1 MAAKDI
7 EVKVRYIPDTSALKS
22 AMSGMSSIDLKAGN
36 SNVKKELVAPVQAA
50 MKEVN
55 KALASGADS
64 TTLLQLFQKVGK
76 EADAAKTKA
85 SAMLS
90 ELNTVFNSSG
100 NQKLLKDLE
109 EYRKKISQTE
119 KQIENWDKKFGNATM
134 KQMKT
139 DLYGTGKGG
148 VAEARKEIASME
160 EQLKIGKQ
168 LTQQDEERLSLLKK
182 YVSTWNER
190 QTTTPKN
197 ELESQLSGYKA
208 KEGEILTQ
216 VQTPQINVE
225 RTKELTNVITQ
236 MGAAYGLST
245 EEINKLTAA
254 IKTQEDVANQGK
266 KELVKFGDVVTG
278 TFLGTS
284 LSNLFQTGMQRG
296 IQFFKEYDETLTRT
310 MMVTGMT
317 REEVNGLTSSY
328 NKLAN
333 QLSSTTKDVAAA
345 QLVFYQQGLG
355 TKEAME
361 MTEAS
366 IAISKTGGIEA
377 SEAANRLTAAI
388 RGYQLAASDAMNI
401 ADKMSAL
408 DAAAASSVD
417 ELTIAMQK
425 SASQARM
432 AGLDL
437 DYYMAYLSTMQEITR
452 EAPENI
458 GTAMK
463 SITSRMQEIR
473 DIGKI
478 EEDGTT
484 FSNVAKALNSIGIA
498 ATDSSG
504 QLRSLQDIMNELGPM
519 WATLDRNHKAY
530 IATTLAG
537 NRQQSRFIALMDNYD
552 RALELVDI
560 SQNAS
565 GESAKQLRAYNQGL
579 EASFT
584 ALSNAWQQFATKLA
598 DSDVIKAV
606 VDILTDIVELVN
618 KLPDGFTKT
627 LVPLGVFM
635 KTFSTLSKINFSS
648 FGTWFGEKTGLNQL
662 IKDTKDLGTETQKT
676 ASVIEKASNG
686 FTNWFNNLDLN
697 FAKVKKG
704 AEDVASGMNA
714 IDQSAASAAVTT
726 AQLNVTKAQTAG
738 IVAGEA
744 DITEEYGN
752 ISKEAGTSVKSIGD
766 AVNANKTA
774 MDNNDASMAKEIE
787 DTQKLATVSANSKQ
801 ISKLQSE
808 LAESKAN
815 VADYLGNKQYAQ
827 ETVSMA
833 KANWASG
840 LKGEDLK
847 EYNKWVGAYKR
858 SLGRARKADASG
870 NTLPINEQSLVSE
883 EEYIRK
889 HMPKMDVA
897 FKEYE
902 ERLKNSTD
910 ILDTSIAF
918 EKKKQKELQG
928 SIDILTGYNKAKQKA
943 AEAATKEAVA
953 SEEAANADINEAN
966 ASNNAA
972 NSDNKEASSNIV
984 NGVDMDFW
992 GNGKNQTS
1000 DKMLGKVNLTNIGKM
1015 WDNTELANMD
1025 KVKGTFK
1032 ELSNG
1037 INMTSIA
1044 SGIMIGSM
1052 VNMGAEALGLDKDL
1066 SSMLGTF
1073 AGLGKALS
1081 GFGPAGWIAAAAIS
1095 AIKFGLDKAFPSVEK
1110 MKEELNELQ
1119 LKQDEL
1125 KQKET
1130 DISGYLDT
1138 YNELSGKL
1146 NRTTEETEELNA
1158 ATEALAATLPNVV
1171 TGYDQYGNA
1180 LIDTTRA
1187 MQELQAVQAQQAETA
1202 SKTLDQYG
1210 ELQRGAQNAQKTA
1223 TIWTTLAGTLL
1234 TIAGVAGTVLSLG
1247 TLTIPASALTA
1258 TGVAL
1263 LTGSAASGIE
1273 MSVSQ
1278 KNENKKVIEE
1288 NYNDIYAQLLTV
1300 EGQLVD
1306 KMAKE
1311 HQGIG
1316 DQILKTLA
1324 TSMLEAGRT
1333 TGEVYADEIDDMLV
1347 EIAGQLDG
1355 STLNKIQNT
1364 LNSLEISMDVKEMNY
1379 DEARDYVLDRI
1390 KDELEKAG
1398 FEGEELE
1405 AVVNVILN
1413 VKFDAT
1419 TEIEEARKTIQ
1430 AEIEKSLIGDNDYRA
1445 DLDRFGQAI
1454 GQLDEGTLKAMRDLG
1469 LLDVK
1474 FAEVYT
1480 NIEDNGFADNKDIGI
1495 TEMFRD
1501 ANGEI
1506 DETIGALR
1514 TYEIALGKI
1523 SKMEEMQN
1531 YESGIGYA
1539 QSMALQF
1546 EGQIENLKAQGIIAA
1561 DTTWEDLFGEDK
1573 LTTMGKWAA
1582 EWERSGEGLKYWK
1595 EVADKAYAAM
1605 DSKLLPTFK
1614 EVSEVLK
1621 ETKES
1626 FDALNS
1632 VAEHLDETN
1641 GKLDIDGLT
1650 GLFDLFGMFE
1660 DSAMNNADSW
1670 NAWMTAL
1677 TAVNNGISYENG
1689 LLKLNEE
1696 AMSGVATMVHE
1707 ATKAKYQKMVADIN
1721 EAQTSLKLQRDVL
1734 SAELQAVSTQITA
1747 LETLGKANYDE
1758 STFESDTK
1766 KTLAD
1771 NLDAINMGQIQSEEE
1786 KVQKI
1791 LEINQAG
1798 FNQLLAMQKQYANGE
1813 NASFT
1818 LKDYSGEYEKAV
1830 NQFKKDREDN
1840 LLSFITDDYD
1850 ETLAGLQKYQTALTE
1865 QIAILDGKILQ
1876 GDVEKKFFQ
1885 DIIDGKVDLGKAM
1898 SMDGADDSVKDY
1910 NEQLKRTLTL
1920 LEKIEGLQHTI
1931 EENNAFKSLYEG
1943 YDGES
1948 YGRLMMSNLKLAQ
1961 EQYSVYKDLFE
1972 MQQEMT
1978 NQAAGD
1984 LLDSPYGQMFTIAEN
1999 GDIGWA
2005 DDTMYDKYKALPE
2018 DMQEDIDNLVEAY
2031 QTQRDEL
2038 RETEQ
2043 SLTVYAEAVKE
2054 AREELVE
2061 MEIEIENEL
2070 VDALKN
2076 REKIMHDA
2084 RVKAIDDEIDMIEK
2098 AVEARKKAREEDES
2112 EKELYAAQEALRRA
2126 TLDSSGKNNAQL
2138 LQLQQDLEDK
2148 QLEISEKRFEDDME
2162 DRKNW
2167 LQDTKDAETETYE
2180 YRLETMTWYWENV
2193 QAIQEAGQEAMMQ
2206 TLIHWNEEYR
2216 TTSQL
2221 QQSEM
2226 LREWEF
2232 TMDAMKTAS
2241 DMGAELGQLTNDI
2254 VSVTTEVESM
2264 NISIEKLPGAW
2275 QKATD
2280 AANRYSNA
2288 ANNASKSGN
2297 FITGGTGNTGNT
2309 GDGPTNPETEVN
2321 EYIGWV
2327 GETLEFRADNK
2338 EIDTY
2343 NSDGTKTGKKAKDPW
2358 GYDPNVKI
2366 KGSKKING
2374 EYMFLTDEWTGYVP
2388 VKYFYETGIGG
2399 KKIGKSYLR
2408 GGYVDYTGP
2417 AWVDGTSS
2425 KPEAFLNAYQTQQ
2438 VGALAEALD
2447 SKSIN
2452 SANMNSNVTFGSI
2465 NFNVAS
2471 MSSAA
2476 DGKKALEM
2484 FVQGAND
2491 LMAKKGIGTKLN
2503 MNVK

>member
-7 EVKVRYIPDTSALKS
+7 EVKVKYIPDTSALKS
-22 AMSGMSSIDLKAGN
+22 AMNGMSGIDFKAGN

-64 TTLLQLFQKVGK
+64 STLLQLFQKVGK

-160 EQLKIGKQ
+160 EQVKIGKQ
-168 LTQQDEERLSLLKK
+168 LTQQDEERLALLKK

-190 QTTTPKN
+190 QATTPKN
-197 ELESQLSGYKA
+197 ELEGQLSGYKA
-208 KEGEILTQ
+208 KESDILSQ
-216 VQTPQINVE
+216 VQTPAQNVDE
-225 RTKELTNVITQ
+225 TKRLTAIITQ
-236 MGAAYGLST
+236 MGSAYGLST
-245 EEINKLTAA
+245 QEVNKLSAA
-254 IKTQEDVANQGK
+254 LKVQDEVIKKNK
-266 KELVKFGDVVTG
+266 KELTKFGDIITG

-284 LSNLFQTGMQRG
+284 IGNLFQTGMQRG

-310 MMVTGMT
+310 MMVTGMV

-355 TKEAME
+355 TKEALD

-377 SEAANRLTAAI
+377 GEAANRLTAAV

-437 DYYMAYLSTMQEITR
+437 DYYMAYLSTMQEVTR

-463 SITSRMQEIR
+463 SITARIQEIR

-552 RALELVDI
+552 RAMELVNV

-598 DSDVIKAV
+598 DSEVIKDV
-606 VDILTDIVELVN
+606 VDLLTDIIKLFN
-618 KLPDGFTKT
+618 KLPKGITSTLIPMAALAKIFT
-627 LVPLGVFM
+627 
-635 KTFSTLSKINFSS
+635 TLSKAGNLFKGFKDWGIEKLGFDKFLDPIDQADSKINKLGKTVSNFVKDSVSKLDEVTIS
-648 FGTWFGEKTGLNQL
+648 FKQNTQGAEDTAEAVNKIEDTAIGASVATTQLNTNKAATAGIIASESKITDNYKEVAGKAAENIGKMGTEIANNKDIMDSNDATMDKE
-662 IKDTKDLGTETQKT
+662 IKDTARLGTVTEEIRLKK
-676 ASVIEKASNG
+676 EKAQARSAIGLEKQTQVDMRNQYKSDIDRLVADYKNSNSKEYNKVIG
-686 FTNWFNNLDLN
+686 RYKASQTR
-697 FAKVKKG
+697 AKNK
-704 AEDVASGMNA
+704 ALASGQQELP
-714 IDQSAASAAVTT
+714 IDGNEWEN
-726 AQLNVTKAQTAG
+726 LNV
-738 IVAGEA
+738 
-744 DITEEYGN
+744 
-752 ISKEAGTSVKSIGD
+752 
-766 AVNANKTA
+766 
-774 MDNNDASMAKEIE
+774 
-787 DTQKLATVSANSKQ
+787 
-801 ISKLQSE
+801 
-808 LAESKAN
+808 
-815 VADYLGNKQYAQ
+815 YLGNKIPALGKKMEEVTAVYQEELNSSNRFIAAQ
-827 ETVSMA
+827 EEYSKEMDEA
-833 KANWASG
+833 LRA
-840 LKGEDLK
+840 LKIK
-847 EYNKWVGAYKR
+847 T
-858 SLGRARKADASG
+858 S
-870 NTLPINEQSLVSE
+870 NT
-883 EEYIRK
+883 K
-889 HMPKMDVA
+889 
-897 FKEYE
+897 
-902 ERLKNSTD
+902 
-910 ILDTSIAF
+910 
-918 EKKKQKELQG
+918 
-928 SIDILTGYNKAKQKA
+928 KA
-943 AEAATKEAVA
+943 AEADIKETDA
-953 SEEAANADINEAN
+953 SNQAAEADLNEAN
-966 ASNNAA
+966 ASNNATQA
-972 NSDNKEASSNIV
+972 DNLEASTPNIDT
-984 NGVDMDFW
+984 NGIDLDFW
-992 GNGKNQTS
+992 GKDAKGLEK
-1000 DKMLGKVNLTNIGKM
+1000 LGA
-1015 WDNTELANMD
+1015 DY
-1025 KVKGTFK
+1025 KGSKGLEGLSFK
-1032 ELSNG
+1032 LGEVRKQFS
-1037 INMTSIA
+1037 MTSIM
-1044 SGIMIGSM
+1044 SSVMIGSFAK
-1052 VNMGAEALGLDKDL
+1052 MGASAIGLGDDL
-1066 SSMLGTF
+1066 SSAIGTF
-1073 AGLGKALS
+1073 AGFANQLK
-1081 GFGPAGWIAAAAIS
+1081 GFGPAGLIVAAAIS

-1110 MKEELNELQ
+1110 MKEKLNELQ

-1247 TLTIPASALTA
+1247 TLTIPSSALTA
-1258 TGVAL
+1258 TGIAL

-1333 TGEVYADEIDDMLV
+1333 TGEVYADEIDDMLI
-1347 EIAGQLDG
+1347 EIAGQLNS

-1419 TEIEEARKTIQ
+1419 IEIEEARKTIQ
-1430 AEIEKSLIGDNDYRA
+1430 AEIEKSLIGDNDYRV

-1495 TEMFRD
+1495 TEMFRN

-1573 LTTMGKWAA
+1573 LITMGKWAA

-1641 GKLDIDGLT
+1641 GKLDVDGLT

-1758 STFESDTK
+1758 ATFESDTK
-1766 KTLAD
+1766 ETLAA

-1798 FNQLLAMQKQYANGE
+1798 FNQLLAMQKQYAKGE

-1818 LKDYSGEYEKAV
+1818 LKDYSGEYKKAV
-1830 NQFKKDREDN
+1830 NKFKKDREDN

-1850 ETLAGLQKYQTALTE
+1850 ETLAGLKKYQAALTE
-1865 QIAILDGKILQ
+1865 QISILDGKILQ

-1885 DIIDGKVDLGKAM
+1885 DVIDGKIDLGKAM
-1898 SMDGADDSVKDY
+1898 SMNGAEDSVKDY

-1961 EQYSVYKDLFE
+1961 EQYDVYKDLFE

-1984 LLDSPYGQMFTIAEN
+1984 LLDSPYGQMFNIAKN

-2005 DDTMYDKYKALPE
+2005 DDSMYDKYKALPE

-2043 SLTVYAEAVKE
+2043 SLTKYAQAVKE

-2098 AVEARKKAREEDES
+2098 AVEARKKARDEDES
-2112 EKELYAAQEALRRA
+2112 EKELYSAQEALRRA
-2126 TLDSSGKNNAQL
+2126 TLDSSGKNNAKL

-2180 YRLETMTWYWENV
+2180 YRLEKMTWYWENV
-2193 QAIQEAGQEAMMQ
+2193 QIIQEAGQEEMMQ

-2226 LREWEF
+2226 LREWQF

-2275 QKATD
+2275 EKATD

-2288 ANNASKSGN
+2288 ASNAGKAGN
-2297 FITGGTGNTGNT
+2297 FVTGGIDNTSNT
-2309 GDGPTNPETEVN
+2309 GDGSTNPNTEVN

-2327 GETLEFRADNK
+2327 GKTLEFRADNK
-2338 EIDTY
+2338 SIDTY
-2343 NSDGTKTGKKAKDPW
+2343 NSDGTKTRKKAKDPL

-2374 EYMFLTDEWTGYVP
+2374 EYMFLTDKWTGYVP

-2399 KKIGKSYLR
+2399 KKISKSYLY

-2425 KPEAFLNAYQTQQ
+2425 KPEAFLSAYQTQQ
-2438 VGALAEALD
+2438 IGALAEALD

-2484 FVQGAND
+2484 FVQGANE